1 MSESADRTG
10 DEQFVNA
17 AAIVSLVLGSVLLIA
32 PATARRVLGVDS
44 DRRVLRTIGAVD
56 LALAPGLYFGRTKW
70 PWLVARAASNPLIA
84 AVAVA
89 NARTLRARVIAA
101 GLVGATLID
110 VGTAAR
116 LRASVSDDAGRSR
129 RTARGPA
136 SRHAHHAMT
145 LLGERVKSDGQR
157 EHAKFRRRIETVCHE
172 SGDEAHTE
180 RAVPRGRSFLAQL
193 PDRGGLVG
201 LVGFDSA
208 AG

>member
-1 MSESADRTG
+1 MQADIREDQMSESADRTG

-116 LRASVSDDAGRSR
+116 LRASVSDDAGSVPPYGPRSSQSACPSR
-129 RTARGPA
+129 DDTAR
-136 SRHAHHAMT
+136 
-145 LLGERVKSDGQR
+145 
-157 EHAKFRRRIETVCHE
+157 
-172 SGDEAHTE
+172 
-180 RAVPRGRSFLAQL
+180 
-193 PDRGGLVG
+193 
-201 LVGFDSA
+201 
-208 AG
+208 